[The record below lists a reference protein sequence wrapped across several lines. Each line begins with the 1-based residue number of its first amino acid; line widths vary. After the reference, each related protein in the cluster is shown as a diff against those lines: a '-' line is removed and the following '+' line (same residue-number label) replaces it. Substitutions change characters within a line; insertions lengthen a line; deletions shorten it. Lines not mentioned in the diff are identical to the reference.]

1 MQVICVW
8 SSWCHFHPAICCSSK
23 IQVVLNKRPLN
34 GCTLCLKNIP
44 PLTCYNLDIHDPI
57 TIIFGRS
64 VTKKVRNWTMLCF
77 PSSPVYWF
85 FITLWNT
92 KPRNGVFSLKHC
104 ILFCQ
109 QTHKIHSNYH
119 LVAVELPFIP
129 KVIDCMHQTIKTY
142 LEGEHSIWL
151 SVTRTLYVYQFCHC
165 VSRCVKDGSCS
176 SSSLVWKL
184 MNSINGIS
192 YYLNKCQTLSNTS
205 QMTFFL
211 SRR

>member
-1 MQVICVW
+1 
-8 SSWCHFHPAICCSSK
+8 
-23 IQVVLNKRPLN
+23 
-34 GCTLCLKNIP
+34 
-44 PLTCYNLDIHDPI
+44 
-57 TIIFGRS
+57 
-64 VTKKVRNWTMLCF
+64 MLCF

-85 FITLWNT
+85 FTTLWNT

-104 ILFCQ
+104 MLLCQ

-205 QMTFFL
+205 QMTFFSFTKIAHWWTCIVHATQSNCCGSLDFL
-211 SRR
+211 SLKPCPPTARSWMRWLQV